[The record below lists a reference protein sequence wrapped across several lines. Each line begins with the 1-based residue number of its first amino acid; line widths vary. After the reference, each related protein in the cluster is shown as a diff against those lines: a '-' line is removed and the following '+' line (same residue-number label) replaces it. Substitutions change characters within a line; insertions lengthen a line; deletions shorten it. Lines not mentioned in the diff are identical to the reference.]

1 MKYDFVVNST
11 KAFVSEKDKVPTI
24 HFLDT
29 VMEIKCSFRI
39 DRPEYVNSFEGE
51 KKVED
56 ELDKEWIVER
66 LSEKSEEFPE
76 YTVYELAKGL
86 WNLNSDIKV
95 SKMEMPNYLELK

>member
-39 DRPEYVNSFEGE
+39 DRPEYVNSFDGE

-56 ELDKEWIVER
+56 ELDKEWIVNC
-66 LSEKSEEFPE
+66 LSEKSKEFPE

-95 SKMEMPNYLELK
+95 PKMEMPNYLELK